1 MTTEQ
6 AVKLNTVGV
15 LAQKLGQPIHRIQY
29 LLRTRKHIAPVAV
42 AGRSRLY
49 PEKTIAQLRHEL
61 NAIDA
66 RASHGS

>member
-1 MTTEQ
+1 MTTKQ
-6 AVKLNTVGV
+6 TVTLNTVGV
-15 LAQKLGQPIHRIQY
+15 LAAKLGQPIHRIEY
-29 LLRTRKHIAPVAV
+29 LLRTRKHIAPVAI

-66 RASHGS
+66 RASHAS

>member
-15 LAQKLGQPIHRIQY
+15 LAEKLGQPIHRIQY
-29 LLRTRKHIAPVAV
+29 LLRTRPHIQPAAL

-49 PEKTIAQLRHEL
+49 SEKAVAQLRYEL
-61 NAIDA
+61 NAMDA
-66 RASHGS
+66 RASHVG